1 MYNYSDEERNEVR
14 ERIDNK
20 NYQNRN
26 CDLAFAYEL
35 YDLLR
40 INLECLGDIDKRLTE
55 IENKLS

>member
-1 MYNYSDEERNEVR
+1 MYEYTDEDRDEVQS
-14 ERIDNK
+14 RINDPR
-20 NYQNRN
+20 YQNKP